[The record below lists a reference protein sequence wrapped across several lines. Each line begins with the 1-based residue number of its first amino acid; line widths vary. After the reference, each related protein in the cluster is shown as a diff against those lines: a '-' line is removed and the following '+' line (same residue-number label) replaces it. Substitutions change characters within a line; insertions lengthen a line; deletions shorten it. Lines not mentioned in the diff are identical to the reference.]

1 MRICSIAQRYLMRIE
16 TASTLKRKSVL
27 RAALRAHVEKCEHC
41 TRYKTDISRSTYKP
55 K

>member
-41 TRYKTDISRSTYKP
+41 TRYRQEIMKMRKV
-55 K
+55 